1 MKRLISQENGQF
13 VIIAVLMI
21 SMMIISIAPLMH
33 RTVTYYKHEPW
44 EEYLALIG
52 SIELNSER
60 LVTLSLANYTQTLN
74 QNILI
79 KNLENWQIDVMKI
92 YPGRGV
98 SLLYETAYLN
108 RSWEK
113 QQSFSVANVTF
124 TLDIESIGLRGYK
137 FTIMKLINLTIIE
150 VDNADIV
157 VTVKDE
163 DKEPVTD
170 LGKENFEVVD
180 PSNNATITIE
190 SVALHYDENEQ
201 LVYTLTCDSTVPIP
215 VIVKVWSVENIY
227 VVAKY
232 DLP

>member
-21 SMMIISIAPLMH
+21 AMMIISIVPLMH

-98 SLLYETAYLN
+98 SLLYETVYLN
-108 RSWEK
+108 RNWEK

-137 FTIMKLINLTIIE
+137 FTTMKLINLTIIE
-150 VDNADIV
+150 VDNADIM

-163 DKEPVTD
+163 DKEPITD

-201 LVYTLTCDSTVPIP
+201 LVYTLTCDSTVPVP

-232 DLP
+232 DSS

>member
-1 MKRLISQENGQF
+1 
-13 VIIAVLMI
+13 
-21 SMMIISIAPLMH
+21 MH

-98 SLLYETAYLN
+98 SLLYETVYLN
-108 RSWEK
+108 RNWEK

-137 FTIMKLINLTIIE
+137 FTTMKLINLTIIE
-150 VDNADIV
+150 VDNADIM

-163 DKEPVTD
+163 DKEPITD

-180 PSNNATITIE
+180 PSNNATIAIE

-201 LVYTLTCDSTVPIP
+201 LVYTLTCNSTVPIP

-232 DLP
+232 DSP

>member
-21 SMMIISIAPLMH
+21 AMMIISIVPLMH

-98 SLLYETAYLN
+98 SLLYETVYLN
-108 RSWEK
+108 RNWEK

-137 FTIMKLINLTIIE
+137 FTTMKLINLTIIE

-163 DKEPVTD
+163 DKEPITD

-215 VIVKVWSVENIY
+215 VIVKVRSVENIY

-232 DLP
+232 DSP

>member
-79 KNLENWQIDVMKI
+79 KNLESWQIDVMKI

-201 LVYTLTCDSTVPIP
+201 LVYTLTCDSTIPIP
-215 VIVKVWSVENIY
+215 VIVKVCSVENIY

>member
-21 SMMIISIAPLMH
+21 AMMIISIVPLMH

-98 SLLYETAYLN
+98 SLLYETVYLN
-108 RSWEK
+108 RNWEK

-137 FTIMKLINLTIIE
+137 FTTMKLINLTIIE
-150 VDNADIV
+150 VDNADIM

-163 DKEPVTD
+163 DKEPITD

-227 VVAKY
+227 VVARY
-232 DLP
+232 DSS

>member
-21 SMMIISIAPLMH
+21 AMMIISIVPLMH

-98 SLLYETAYLN
+98 SLLYETVYLN
-108 RSWEK
+108 RNWEK

-137 FTIMKLINLTIIE
+137 FTTMKLINLTIIE
-150 VDNADIV
+150 VDNADIM

-163 DKEPVTD
+163 DKEPITD

-232 DLP
+232 DSS